1 MRLKALCLIGSLAAL
16 AIPLSAGAVTAQAAP
31 AVTARSDGQA
41 AAEAPRGTSTRHTCP
56 PGYYWEP
63 ASYAKHGKFRLAH
76 CAPRW

>member
-1 MRLKALCLIGSLAAL
+1 MRLNALCLIGCLAASAL
-16 AIPLSAGAVTAQAAP
+16 PLSAGAESTP
-31 AVTARSDGQA
+31 PA
-41 AAEAPRGTSTRHTCP
+41 AAVRAAQSEGSVRAAQDPASARTCP